1 MQNFIF
7 ILNKCVKKIIKFVL
21 VTTKKTSSHVQVNL
35 KYSIEFNQTS
45 TIKCSNQ
52 NYVLKS
58 IEFWY

>member
-1 MQNFIF
+1 MCKKNNKICFSYNKKNFF
-7 ILNKCVKKIIKFVL
+7 
-21 VTTKKTSSHVQVNL
+21 THVQVNL